1 MSRRLDD
8 VELSERSLYLYLVV
22 IGYAVKYYLNE
33 GIIVYDLEVKKL
45 VPEFSVVFQAWA
57 SKYSNKVLRTS
68 PKRLNTFYIDLMKS
82 DDQEDSN
89 FKNYNEIVEELGYIG
104 PA

>member
-1 MSRRLDD
+1 VSRRLDD

-57 SKYSNKVLRTS
+57 SKYSNKVLRTN